1 MKKSLALILTFIMV
15 LALVPSVAFA
25 EGEEGKVTITKTLVS
40 NTPDNDGNYTIK
52 LTVQGKP
59 VSHDVQPNADVVLVI
74 DCSGSMKQNNR
85 MDTAKKAGR
94 KFADGILKK
103 DSGNKMAV
111 IGFSSASSIFGAIDV
126 ATDLTDNQN
135 TILRAINQMSAGGG
149 TNYTAALKKAK
160 QILDERQDK
169 TRPGYVVFISD
180 GAPGESGNSLND
192 PNWNGSAQ
200 VAQLKKDGV
209 TIYTIGIALDGD
221 NNQAA
226 NYLKSMATDAN
237 HYINITDANLDTQL
251 ETILTTWAA
260 QINQKPAGTKAVMVD
275 VINDEFFE
283 YVSSDQGLTY
293 DGDAKSLTWDIGDI
307 PEKEQ
312 SITFKIKPKE
322 GWTGTKDTNKS
333 CKLTYTKHDGT
344 PGEMEA
350 PSPQVTIAAV
360 VGSLTVNKTVV
371 MPEGDT
377 TSVKDRE
384 YTFTIQGGSHTD
396 SKKVVIGDNNTGS
409 VTFDNVPVGEYTVTE
424 AGADIDG
431 YNVVTTSNPADG
443 KVKVAEGQAA
453 TIAFT
458 NTYTKIEG
466 PKGELTISKVVNGL
480 PTEILPASFV
490 FEIRKVGNVE
500 EVVESVTV
508 EREENGNTYKPK
520 TVKLP
525 HGEYSVAEKEVDIQ
539 GYSLSITSDIPSR
552 IVNVSADPATI
563 TFYNTYKQLPPNTGT
578 IIVKKTV
585 SGNASSISDEFEFT
599 VNAVSSPSPEGPAEP
614 PEAKANVASVN
625 QTANTGNFVNGV
637 YTFNLKHGDSMTISD
652 LPAGTYYVQE
662 TKALGYTVTV
672 NGEVV
677 DGNGKIVELKAGET
691 VTLSFNNHKDNGL
704 TPTPTP
710 SPTPTPYNGGG
721 GHGHYHPTTTPVPV
735 MVIPPKTGDMTL
747 LQYIARL
754 LGLVR

>member
-1 MKKSLALILTFIMV
+1 MKKTLALILTFIMV
-15 LALVPSVAFA
+15 LALLPSVVLA
-25 EGEEGKVTITKTLVS
+25 EGEEGKVTITKTLES
-40 NTPDNDGNYTIK
+40 NVPDIDGNYTIK
-52 LTVQGKP
+52 LTVQGNP
-59 VSHDVQPNADVVLVI
+59 VSQNVQPNADVVLII
-74 DCSGSMKQNNR
+74 DCSSSMNQHGRNR
-85 MDTAKKAGR
+85 LKTAKAAGK
-94 KFADGILKK
+94 KFADSILTD

-111 IGFSSASSIFGAIDV
+111 IGFSSQDYSLIWGWTGNAIKVETPLV
-126 ATDLTDNQN
+126 ANKG
-135 TILRAINQMSAGGG
+135 TITSAINTMKADGG
-149 TNYTAALKKAK
+149 TDYTDALKKAK

-169 TRPGYVVFISD
+169 SRPGYVVFISD
-180 GAPGESGNSLND
+180 GAPGYNGDSLYD
-192 PNWNGSAQ
+192 SDWNGSKQ

-209 TIYTIGIALDGD
+209 TIYTIGIALDGN

-226 NYLKSMATDAN
+226 REYLKSMATSPS
-237 HYINITDANLDTQL
+237 HFRNITDANLNTQL
-251 ETILTTWAA
+251 ETILTEWAA
-260 QINQKPAGTKAVMVD
+260 QINEVHAGTNAVMVD
-275 VINDEFFE
+275 VINDGFFDF
-283 YVSSDQGLTY
+283 VSADDGLTY

-307 PEKEQ
+307 LKAEQ
-312 SITFKIKPKE
+312 SITFKIKPKD

-333 CKLTYTKHDGT
+333 CKLNYTKHDGT
-344 PGEMEA
+344 PGEVEA

-360 VGSLTVNKTVV
+360 VGSLTVTKTVV

-384 YTFTIQGGSHTD
+384 YTFTIQSGGHTD

-480 PTEILPASFV
+480 PTEILPARFV

-539 GYSLSITSDIPSR
+539 GYSLRITSDIPAR
-552 IVNVSADPATI
+552 IVTVSDTPATI
-563 TFYNTYKQLPPNTGT
+563 TFYNTYEQLPPNTGT
-578 IIVKKTV
+578 LIVKKTV
-585 SGNASSISDEFEFT
+585 SGNASSNSDEFEFT
-599 VNAVSSPSPEGPAEP
+599 VNAVGSPSPDGPAYP
-614 PEAKANVASVN
+614 PKAKANVASVN
-625 QTANTGNFVNGV
+625 QTANTGNFVNGG
-637 YTFNLKHGDSMTISD
+637 YTFNLKHGGSETIE

-662 TKALGYTVTV
+662 TKTPGYTVTV
-672 NGEVV
+672 
-677 DGNGKIVELKAGET
+677 DGDAASGKIVELKAGDT
-691 VTLSFNNHKDNGL
+691 VTLNFNNHKGS
-704 TPTPTP
+704 T
-710 SPTPTPYNGGG
+710 PTPTPYNGG

-735 MVIPPKTGDMTL
+735 VVIPPKTGDMTL

>member
-15 LALVPSVAFA
+15 LALVPSVALA
-25 EGEEGKVTITKTLVS
+25 EGEEGKVTITKALVS
-40 NTPDNDGNYTIK
+40 SEPDNDGNYTIK
-52 LTVQGKP
+52 LTVQGDP
-59 VSHDVQPNADVVLVI
+59 VTQNVQPNADVVLVI
-74 DCSGSMKQNNR
+74 DCSGSMDENNR
-85 MDTAKKAGR
+85 MKTAKKAG
-94 KFADGILKK
+94 KEFAGGILKK

-111 IGFSSASSIFGAIDV
+111 IGFSSAGVFSSAIDV

-135 TILRAINQMSAGGG
+135 TILSAINSMRADSG
-149 TNYTAALKKAK
+149 TDYTAALTKAK
-160 QILDERQDK
+160 QILGVRNS
-169 TRPGYVVFISD
+169 RPKYVVFISD
-180 GAPGESGNSLND
+180 GTPGPYGNSIGNV
-192 PNWNGSAQ
+192 NWDGSEQ
-200 VAQLKKDGV
+200 VAQLKNAGV
-209 TIYTIGIALDGD
+209 TIYTIGIALDGN

-226 NYLKSMATDAN
+226 REYLKSMATSPS
-237 HYINITDANLDTQL
+237 HFRNITDANLNTQL
-251 ETILTTWAA
+251 ETILTEWAA
-260 QINQKPAGTKAVMVD
+260 QINEVHAGTNAVMVD
-275 VINDEFFE
+275 VINDGFFDF
-283 YVSSDQGLTY
+283 VSADDGLTY

-307 PEKEQ
+307 LKAEQ
-312 SITFKIKPKE
+312 SITFKIKPKD

-333 CKLTYTKHDGT
+333 CKLNYTKHDGT
-344 PGEMEA
+344 PGEVEA

-360 VGSLTVNKTVV
+360 VGSLTVTKTVV

-384 YTFTIQGGSHTD
+384 YTFTIQSGGHTD

-539 GYSLSITSDIPSR
+539 GYSLRITSDIPAR
-552 IVNVSADPATI
+552 IVTVSDTPATI
-563 TFYNTYKQLPPNTGT
+563 TFYNTYEQLPPNTGA

-585 SGNASSISDEFEFT
+585 SGNASSTLDEFKFKVT
-599 VNAVSSPSPEGPAEP
+599 VLIPIDPNPDPSGPPIARSANAVKAPA
-614 PEAKANVASVN
+614 ARGVDK
-625 QTANTGNFVNGV
+625 TATQDDFVEENGIW
-637 YTFNLKHGDSMTISD
+637 TLRFTLKHGDSMKIEE
-652 LPAGTYYVQE
+652 LPAGYTYRIEE
-662 TKALGYTVTV
+662 TDALGYTVTV
-672 NGEVV
+672 NGVATTSKDV
-677 DGNGKIVELKAGET
+677 KLKAGET
-691 VTLSFNNHKDNGL
+691 VTLNFNNHKD
-704 TPTPTP
+704 
-710 SPTPTPYNGGG
+710 NGGG
-721 GHGHYHPTTTPVPV
+721 GHGHYHSTTTPVPV

>member
-1 MKKSLALILTFIMV
+1 MKKTLALILTFIMV
-15 LALVPSVAFA
+15 LALVPSVALA
-25 EGEEGKVTITKTLVS
+25 EGEEGKVTITKALVS
-40 NTPDNDGNYTIK
+40 SEPDNDGNYTIK
-52 LTVQGKP
+52 LTVQGDP
-59 VSHDVQPNADVVLVI
+59 VTQNVQPNADVVLVI
-74 DCSGSMKQNNR
+74 DCSGSMDENNR
-85 MDTAKKAGR
+85 MKTAKKAG
-94 KFADGILKK
+94 KEFADSILTD

-111 IGFSSASSIFGAIDV
+111 IGFSSQDYSLIWGWTGNAIKVETPLV
-126 ATDLTDNQN
+126 ANKG
-135 TILRAINQMSAGGG
+135 TITSAINTMKADGG
-149 TNYTAALKKAK
+149 TDYTDALKKAK

-169 TRPGYVVFISD
+169 SRPGYVVFISD
-180 GAPGESGNSLND
+180 GAPGYNGDSLYD
-192 PNWNGSAQ
+192 SDWNGSKQ
-200 VAQLKKDGV
+200 VAQLKKDGA
-209 TIYTIGIALDGD
+209 TIYTIGIALDGN

-226 NYLKSMATDAN
+226 REYLKSMATN
-237 HYINITDANLDTQL
+237 PSHFRNITDANLNTQL
-251 ETILTTWAA
+251 ETILTEWAA
-260 QINQKPAGTKAVMVD
+260 QINEVHAGTNAVMVD
-275 VINDEFFE
+275 VINDGFFDF
-283 YVSSDQGLTY
+283 VSADDGLTY

-307 PEKEQ
+307 LKAEQ
-312 SITFKIKPKE
+312 SITFKIKPKD

-333 CKLTYTKHDGT
+333 RKLNYTKHDGT

-360 VGSLTVNKTVV
+360 VGSLTVTKTVV

-539 GYSLSITSDIPSR
+539 GYSLRITSDIPAR
-552 IVNVSADPATI
+552 IVTVSDTPATI
-563 TFYNTYKQLPPNTGT
+563 TFYNTYEQLPPNTGT
-578 IIVKKTV
+578 LIVKKTV
-585 SGNASSISDEFEFT
+585 SGNASSNSDEFEFT
-599 VNAVSSPSPEGPAEP
+599 VNAVGSPSPDGPAYP
-614 PEAKANVASVN
+614 PKAKANVASVN
-625 QTANTGNFVNGV
+625 QTANTGNFVNGG
-637 YTFNLKHGDSMTISD
+637 YTFNLKHGGSETIE

-662 TKALGYTVTV
+662 TKTPGYTVTV
-672 NGEVV
+672 
-677 DGNGKIVELKAGET
+677 DGDAASGKIVELKAGDT
-691 VTLSFNNHKDNGL
+691 VTLNFNNHKGS
-704 TPTPTP
+704 T
-710 SPTPTPYNGGG
+710 PTPTPYNGG

-735 MVIPPKTGDMTL
+735 VVIPPKTGDMTL

>member
-15 LALVPSVAFA
+15 LALVPSVALA
-25 EGEEGKVTITKTLVS
+25 EGEEGKVTITKALVS
-40 NTPDNDGNYTIK
+40 SEPDNDGNYTIK
-52 LTVQGKP
+52 LTVQGDP
-59 VSHDVQPNADVVLVI
+59 VTQNVQPNADVVLVI
-74 DCSGSMKQNNR
+74 DCSGSMDENNR
-85 MDTAKKAGR
+85 MKTAKKAG
-94 KFADGILKK
+94 KEFAGGILKK

-111 IGFSSASSIFGAIDV
+111 IGFSSAGVFSSAIDV

-135 TILRAINQMSAGGG
+135 TILSAINSMRADSG
-149 TNYTAALKKAK
+149 TDYTAALTKAK
-160 QILDERQDK
+160 QILGVRNS
-169 TRPGYVVFISD
+169 RPKYVVFISD
-180 GAPGESGNSLND
+180 GAPGPYGNSIGNV
-192 PNWNGSAQ
+192 NWDGSEQ
-200 VAQLKKDGV
+200 VAQLKNAGV
-209 TIYTIGIALDGD
+209 TIYTIGIALDGN

-226 NYLKSMATDAN
+226 REYLKSMATSPS
-237 HYINITDANLDTQL
+237 HFRNITDANLNTQL
-251 ETILTTWAA
+251 ETILTEWAA
-260 QINQKPAGTKAVMVD
+260 QINEVHAGTNAVMVD
-275 VINDEFFE
+275 VINDGFFDF
-283 YVSSDQGLTY
+283 VSADDGLTY

-307 PEKEQ
+307 LKAEQ
-312 SITFKIKPKE
+312 SITFKIKPKD

-333 CKLTYTKHDGT
+333 CKLNYTKHDGT

-360 VGSLTVNKTVV
+360 VGSLTVTKTVV

-384 YTFTIQGGSHTD
+384 YTFTIQSGGHTD

-480 PTEILPASFV
+480 PTEILPARFV

-539 GYSLSITSDIPSR
+539 GYSLRITSDIPAR
-552 IVNVSADPATI
+552 IVTVSDTPATI
-563 TFYNTYKQLPPNTGT
+563 TFYNTYEQLPPNTGT
-578 IIVKKTV
+578 LIVKKTV
-585 SGNASSISDEFEFT
+585 SGNASSTLDEFKFKVT
-599 VNAVSSPSPEGPAEP
+599 VLIPIDPNPDPSGPPIARSANAVKAPA
-614 PEAKANVASVN
+614 ARGVDK
-625 QTANTGNFVNGV
+625 TATQDDFVEENGIW
-637 YTFNLKHGDSMTISD
+637 TLRFTLKHGDSMKIEE
-652 LPAGTYYVQE
+652 LPAGYTYRIEE
-662 TKALGYTVTV
+662 TDALGYTVTV
-672 NGEVV
+672 NGVATTSKDV
-677 DGNGKIVELKAGET
+677 KLKAGEM
-691 VTLSFNNHKDNGL
+691 VTLNFNNHKD
-704 TPTPTP
+704 
-710 SPTPTPYNGGG
+710 NGGG
-721 GHGHYHPTTTPVPV
+721 GHGHYHSTTTPVPV

>member
-15 LALVPSVAFA
+15 LALVPSVALA
-25 EGEEGKVTITKTLVS
+25 EGEEGKVTITKALVS
-40 NTPDNDGNYTIK
+40 SEPDNDGNYTIK
-52 LTVQGKP
+52 LTVQGDP
-59 VSHDVQPNADVVLVI
+59 VTQNVQPNADVVLVI
-74 DCSGSMKQNNR
+74 DCSGSMDENNR
-85 MDTAKKAGR
+85 MKTAKKAG
-94 KFADGILKK
+94 KEFAGGILKK

-111 IGFSSASSIFGAIDV
+111 IGFSSAGVFSSAIDV

-135 TILRAINQMSAGGG
+135 TILSAINSMRADSG
-149 TNYTAALKKAK
+149 TDYTAALTKAK
-160 QILDERQDK
+160 QILGVRNS
-169 TRPGYVVFISD
+169 RPKYVVFISD
-180 GAPGESGNSLND
+180 GAPGPYGNSIGNV
-192 PNWNGSAQ
+192 NWDGSEQ
-200 VAQLKKDGV
+200 VAQLKNAGV
-209 TIYTIGIALDGD
+209 TIYTIGIALDGN

-226 NYLKSMATDAN
+226 REYLKSMATSPS
-237 HYINITDANLDTQL
+237 HFRNITDANLNTQL
-251 ETILTTWAA
+251 ETILTEWAA
-260 QINQKPAGTKAVMVD
+260 QINEVHAGTNAVMVD
-275 VINDEFFE
+275 VINDGFFDF
-283 YVSSDQGLTY
+283 VSADDGLTY

-307 PEKEQ
+307 LKAEQ
-312 SITFKIKPKE
+312 SITFKIKPKD

-333 CKLTYTKHDGT
+333 CKLNYTKHDGT

-360 VGSLTVNKTVV
+360 VGSLTVTKKVV

-384 YTFTIQGGSHTD
+384 YTFTIQSGGHTD

-453 TIAFT
+453 TIAIT

-480 PTEILPASFV
+480 PTEILPARFV

-539 GYSLSITSDIPSR
+539 GYSLRITSDIPAR
-552 IVNVSADPATI
+552 IVTVSDTPATI
-563 TFYNTYKQLPPNTGT
+563 TFYNTYEQLPPNTGT
-578 IIVKKTV
+578 IIIKKTV
-585 SGNASSISDEFEFT
+585 SGNASSNSDEFEFT
-599 VNAVSSPSPEGPAEP
+599 VNAVGSPSPDGPAYP
-614 PEAKANVASVN
+614 PKAKANVASVN
-625 QTANTGNFVNGV
+625 QTANTGNFVNGG
-637 YTFNLKHGDSMTISD
+637 YTFNLKHGGSETIE

-672 NGEVV
+672 NGDAV
-677 DGNGKIVELKAGET
+677 DGNGKVVELKAGVT
-691 VTLSFNNHKDNGL
+691 VTLNFNNHKGS
-704 TPTPTP
+704 TPTPI
-710 SPTPTPYNGGG
+710 PTPYNGGG
-721 GHGHYHPTTTPVPV
+721 GHSHYHPDPTPVPV

>member
-15 LALVPSVAFA
+15 LALVPSVALA
-25 EGEEGKVTITKTLVS
+25 EGEEGKVTITKALVS
-40 NTPDNDGNYTIK
+40 SEPDNDGNYTIK
-52 LTVQGKP
+52 LTVQGDP
-59 VSHDVQPNADVVLVI
+59 VTQNVQPNADVVLVI
-74 DCSGSMKQNNR
+74 DCSGSMDENNR
-85 MDTAKKAGR
+85 MKTAKKAG
-94 KFADGILKK
+94 KEFAGGILKK

-111 IGFSSASSIFGAIDV
+111 IGFSSAGVFSSAIDV

-135 TILRAINQMSAGGG
+135 TILSAINSMRADSG
-149 TNYTAALKKAK
+149 TDYTAALTKAK
-160 QILDERQDK
+160 QILGVRNS
-169 TRPGYVVFISD
+169 RPKYVVFISD
-180 GAPGESGNSLND
+180 GAPGPYGNSIGNV
-192 PNWNGSAQ
+192 NWDGSEQ
-200 VAQLKKDGV
+200 VAQLKNAGV
-209 TIYTIGIALDGD
+209 TIYTIGIALDGN

-226 NYLKSMATDAN
+226 REYLKSMATSPS
-237 HYINITDANLDTQL
+237 HFRNITDANLNTQL
-251 ETILTTWAA
+251 ETILTEWAA
-260 QINQKPAGTKAVMVD
+260 QINEVHAGTNAVMVD
-275 VINDEFFE
+275 VINDGFFDF
-283 YVSSDQGLTY
+283 VSADDGLTY

-307 PEKEQ
+307 LKAEQ
-312 SITFKIKPKE
+312 SITFKIKPKD

-333 CKLTYTKHDGT
+333 CKLNYTKHDGT

-360 VGSLTVNKTVV
+360 VGSLTVTKTVV

-384 YTFTIQGGSHTD
+384 YTFTIQSGGHTD

-480 PTEILPASFV
+480 PTEILPARFV

-539 GYSLSITSDIPSR
+539 GYSLRITSDIPAR
-552 IVNVSADPATI
+552 IVTVSDTPATI
-563 TFYNTYKQLPPNTGT
+563 TFYNTYEQLPPNTGT
-578 IIVKKTV
+578 LIVKKTV
-585 SGNASSISDEFEFT
+585 SGNASSNSDEFEFT
-599 VNAVSSPSPEGPAEP
+599 VNAVGSPSPDGPAYP
-614 PEAKANVASVN
+614 PKAKANVASVN
-625 QTANTGNFVNGV
+625 QTANTGNFVNGG
-637 YTFNLKHGDSMTISD
+637 YTFNLKHGGSETIE

-662 TKALGYTVTV
+662 TKTPGYTVTV
-672 NGEVV
+672 
-677 DGNGKIVELKAGET
+677 DGDAASGKIVELKAGDT
-691 VTLSFNNHKDNGL
+691 VTLNFNNHKGS
-704 TPTPTP
+704 T
-710 SPTPTPYNGGG
+710 PTPTPYNGG

-735 MVIPPKTGDMTL
+735 VVIPPKTGDMTL

>member
-15 LALVPSVAFA
+15 LALVPSVALA

-40 NTPDNDGNYTIK
+40 NTPDDNGNYTIK
-52 LTVQGKP
+52 LTVQGNP
-59 VSHDVQPNADVVLVI
+59 VTQNVQPNADVVLLI
-74 DCSGSMKQNNR
+74 DCSGSMDGGYFGINR
-85 MDTAKKAGR
+85 MNTAKNAGK
-94 KFADGILKK
+94 KFADGILT
-103 DSGNKMAV
+103 DGSGNKMAV
-111 IGFSSASSIFGAIDV
+111 LGFSSGTYNNNNIG
-126 ATDLTDNQN
+126 TDLIKDKN
-135 TILRAINQMSAGGG
+135 TIKNTIDTMYALGG
-149 TNYTAALKKAK
+149 TNYTTALTRAK
-160 QILDERQDK
+160 NLLDNREDQ

-180 GAPGESGNSLND
+180 GAPGKQGESLND
-192 PNWNGSAQ
+192 PNWNGSVQ
-200 VAQLKKDGV
+200 VGQFKNAGV
-209 TIYTIGIALDGD
+209 TIYTIGISLDGN

-226 NYLKSMATDAN
+226 REYLKSMATSPS
-237 HYINITDANLDTQL
+237 HFRNITDANLNTQL
-251 ETILTTWAA
+251 ETILTEWAA
-260 QINQKPAGTKAVMVD
+260 QINEVHAGTNAVMVD
-275 VINDEFFE
+275 VINDGFFDF
-283 YVSSDQGLTY
+283 VSADDGLTY

-307 PEKEQ
+307 LKAEQ
-312 SITFKIKPKE
+312 SITFKIKPKD

-333 CKLTYTKHDGT
+333 CKLNYTMHDGT

-360 VGSLTVNKTVV
+360 VGSLTVTKTVV

-539 GYSLSITSDIPSR
+539 GYSLRITSDIPAR
-552 IVNVSADPATI
+552 IVTVSDTPATI
-563 TFYNTYKQLPPNTGT
+563 TFYNTYEQLPPNTGT
-578 IIVKKTV
+578 LTVKKTV
-585 SGNASSISDEFEFT
+585 SGGGADYNNAFTFT
-599 VNAVSSPSPEGPAEP
+599 VKLEESGDTHNDEVTYGG
-614 PEAKANVASVN
+614 V
-625 QTANTGNFVNGV
+625 TFINGV
-637 YTFNLKHGDSMTISD
+637 ATFTLKHNESKTIKGI
-652 LPAGTYYVQE
+652 PAGYTYTVTE
-662 TKALGYTVTV
+662 IDNAGYTVTMS
-672 NGEVV
+672 
-677 DGNGKIVELKAGET
+677 GNTGTIKAGET
-691 VTLSFNNHKDNGL
+691 STAAFNNYKA
-704 TPTPTP
+704 
-710 SPTPTPYNGGG
+710 GGG
-721 GHGHYHPTTTPVPV
+721 GHGHYHPSATPVPV